1 MKRKILYML
10 IVALVF
16 IITSCEFDNYTPP
29 KSILTGTVNYL
40 GTPVG
45 VRSTGTQ
52 LELWQYGY
60 QTRSKIAV
68 YIDQDGTYSARLF
81 DGNYKLVR
89 LTGAPWPANATDS
102 ISVTVSGNTVVDVP
116 VVPYFTISGQTFVY
130 TAADSTITSTSSVTK
145 VGTLNIASLTL
156 YAGATTIVDANNNLQ
171 SNVLSAAALSD
182 LTTPKT
188 NKVKLSK
195 ASFITLN
202 GKKYV
207 YARLG
212 VATSGVGERFYTT
225 VVKLT
230 IP

>member
-1 MKRKILYML
+1 
-10 IVALVF
+10 
-16 IITSCEFDNYTPP
+16 
-29 KSILTGTVNYL
+29 
-40 GTPVG
+40 
-45 VRSTGTQ
+45 
-52 LELWQYGY
+52 
-60 QTRSKIAV
+60 
-68 YIDQDGTYSARLF
+68 
-81 DGNYKLVR
+81 
-89 LTGAPWPANATDS
+89 
-102 ISVTVSGNTVVDVP
+102 VDVP